1 MHSRRELQAAW
12 AVHLLT
18 ASGVVV
24 GILALNSVVEGHA
37 RAAILWLIAAMIV
50 DGLDGP
56 LARALDVRNRVPQCD
71 GNALD
76 LMVDYFT
83 CVVVPVAFID
93 RFDVLPDNTVG
104 LTGVI
109 ILFTSVLWMARSDIE
124 TDDGWFRGFPAEWSL
139 IVPTLYL
146 LELSPWVNLVVC
158 LVVAGFTV
166 SRVEF
171 PHPVRADE
179 HRRVT
184 LAMLVLWLGAM
195 VALATMLPE
204 ENRALQG
211 VLLLAPLWTVWQVAD
226 RARRRRIA
234 ATGLQPS

>member
-1 MHSRRELQAAW
+1 VHSRRELQAAW

-18 ASGVVV
+18 ASGVIV
-24 GILALNSVVEGHA
+24 GILGLNAVIEGHV
-37 RAAILWLIAAMIV
+37 RSAILWLIAAMIV

-56 LARALDVRNRVPQCD
+56 VARALDVRNRLPQCD

-83 CVVVPVAFID
+83 CVIVPVAFID
-93 RFDVLPDNTVG
+93 RFNVLPDHTVG
-104 LTGVI
+104 ITGVI
-109 ILFTSVLWMARSDIE
+109 ILFTSVLWMARSDID

-146 LELSPWVNLVVC
+146 LETSPWVNLVIC
-158 LVVAGFTV
+158 LVVAGFTL

-171 PHPVRADE
+171 PHPVRSRE

-184 LAMLVLWLGAM
+184 LVMLGLWLGSMAI
-195 VALATMLPE
+195 LAAMLPD

-211 VLLLAPLWTVWQVAD
+211 VLLLAPMWTVWQVAD
-226 RARRRRIA
+226 RAHRRRIA
-234 ATGLQPS
+234 TTGLQPS